1 MTVGKL
7 TTLVILV
14 LMVAG
19 TAMAAGGADG
29 EGESPSPFAGN
40 LGNALWT
47 LIIFFLVLFV
57 LGKFAWKPILDA
69 LQKRES
75 FIRDSL
81 ESAKKDREEAEVRLK
96 EYEQR
101 VRQARDEASAIVDE
115 GRRDA
120 GVVRKRI
127 EEDARRVAQE
137 MLERAKREIGIAR
150 DSALGDLYG
159 QASDLAMTL
168 ARDVLKRELS
178 PEDHQRMMQ
187 EALRQIREKGVNPN

>member
-1 MTVGKL
+1 MSIRKL
-7 TTLVILV
+7 MPIWV
-14 LMVAG
+14 LMAMASNM
-19 TAMAAGGADG
+19 AMAADPAHEGG
-29 EGESPSPFAGN
+29 SPNPFSGD
-40 LGNALWT
+40 LGVALWT

-96 EYEQR
+96 EYEQQ
-101 VRQARDEASAIVDE
+101 VRDARDEASSIVDE

-120 GVVRKRI
+120 DAVRKRI
-127 EEDARRVAQE
+127 EEDARKAAQE

-150 DSALGDLYG
+150 DSALSEIHGCAADI
-159 QASDLAMTL
+159 AMTL
-168 ARDVLKRELS
+168 AQDVLKRELS
-178 PEDHQRMMQ
+178 PEDHQRLMQ
-187 EALRQIREKGVNPN
+187 EALQQIREKGVNPN